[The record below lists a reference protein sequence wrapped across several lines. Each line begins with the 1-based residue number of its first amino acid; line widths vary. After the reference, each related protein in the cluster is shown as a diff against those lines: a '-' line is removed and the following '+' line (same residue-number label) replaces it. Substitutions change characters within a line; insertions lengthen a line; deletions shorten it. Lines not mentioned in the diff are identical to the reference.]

1 MDAEEEGDYPKR
13 PRILGLIVVLVEGP
27 GWGDGALVD
36 WIEHVCI
43 PAWSF
48 MSNLLVNPLLCVCQI
63 NIPVD

>member
-36 WIEHVCI
+36 
-43 PAWSF
+43 
-48 MSNLLVNPLLCVCQI
+48 
-63 NIPVD
+63 